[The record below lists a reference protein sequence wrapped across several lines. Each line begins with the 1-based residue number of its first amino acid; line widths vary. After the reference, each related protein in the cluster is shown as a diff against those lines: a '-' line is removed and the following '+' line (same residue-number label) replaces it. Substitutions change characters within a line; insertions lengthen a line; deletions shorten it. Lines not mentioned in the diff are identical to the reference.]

1 MWLSSGGSARS
12 ACVLLI
18 SIILGGVACTPTPA
32 PTASPHPAPAAFA
45 FRPLVCDSLPTS
57 RDSVTDTLYMT
68 IAAPVHTRPL
78 PPQYVERV
86 LDALREAFIM
96 PRPVA
101 LPVFVSPGR
110 GVATDT
116 GLVVPPPGLRPAV
129 AAEVEFTL
137 GDTGSIVGRVS
148 TASLSPAIDRALADA
163 PRRADSLHLIG
174 PLWGPQNPG
183 GPVKFF
189 VTVLSMR
196 PQVPL
201 WTPLLAVRVPQWR
214 DGRSA
219 QPASDEATATPAA
232 TRVQGN
238 VHGEDVVL
246 QVVIDEGGHP
256 ILGTLRLVEA
266 HYREFARAAVNRL
279 EGASYRAASIGGCAV
294 KGIAELRYSFPVG
307 G

>member
-1 MWLSSGGSARS
+1 MWFSSGGSVRS
-12 ACVLLI
+12 ACVLLVLTA
-18 SIILGGVACTPTPA
+18 LGGVACTPTPA
-32 PTASPHPAPAAFA
+32 PTASPHPAPAAFS
-45 FRPLVCDSLPTS
+45 FRPLVCDSLPAS

-68 IAAPVHTRPL
+68 IAAPVHARPL
-78 PPQYVERV
+78 PPQYAERM

-96 PRPVA
+96 PSPVV

-110 GVATDT
+110 GPATDT
-116 GLVVPPPGLRPAV
+116 GLSVPPLGLRPAV
-129 AAEVEFTL
+129 ASEVEFTL

-148 TASLSPAIDRALADA
+148 TSSLSPAIDRALANA

-174 PLWGPQNPG
+174 PLWDPPNPG

-189 VTVLSMR
+189 VTVLSTR
-196 PQVPL
+196 PQVAL
-201 WTPLLAVRVPQWR
+201 WTPLLAVRVPQWP
-214 DGRSA
+214 DGRGA
-219 QPASDEATATPAA
+219 RPVSDDATATPPPS
-232 TRVQGN
+232 RVQGN

-256 ILGTLRLVEA
+256 MLPTVRLVEA
-266 HYREFARAAVNRL
+266 HYREFARAAVSRL

-294 KGIAELRYSFPVG
+294 KGIAELRYRFPVG